1 MLNLEL
7 EGKRITAE
15 QTLLALN
22 ALRIARKVCKFY
34 PELLEWLKNE
44 RKEWHIYDFVIVRHY
59 SGVFQE
65 ETENIKCYVDQN
77 CGWTG
82 NNYHGNIYYDLNGK
96 LFLKVSF

>member
-1 MLNLEL
+1 MFDIQLEM
-7 EGKRITAE
+7 KRERQE
-15 QTLLALN
+15 QTLLALR
-22 ALRIARKVCKFY
+22 ALRIARKVCSFY

-44 RKEWHIYDFVIVRHY
+44 RKEWNIYDFVIVRHY

-77 CGWTG
+77 CGWSG
-82 NNYHGNIYYDLNGK
+82 DDYSGHIYYDLNGK